1 MLFMKYKY
9 VQINDNDASLC
20 IAECSLSST
29 KITQSSAM
37 RACSYIAECSLSSTK
52 IRKKVEFY
60 KK

>member
-29 KITQSSAM
+29 KI
-37 RACSYIAECSLSSTK
+37 
-52 IRKKVEFY
+52 RKKVEFY